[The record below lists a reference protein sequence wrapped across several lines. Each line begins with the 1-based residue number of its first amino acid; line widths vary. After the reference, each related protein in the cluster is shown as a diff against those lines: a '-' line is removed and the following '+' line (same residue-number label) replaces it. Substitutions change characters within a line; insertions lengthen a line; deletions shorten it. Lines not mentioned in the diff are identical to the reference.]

1 MSLAGACYVNFQTIK
16 GKSTDISSYFK
27 KKSTKGGVKEMA
39 GEQERLSNSEEE
51 EEEERNRQ
59 SSMTRIHSQH

>member
-1 MSLAGACYVNFQTIK
+1 MK
-16 GKSTDISSYFK
+16 RKSTDISSYFK

-39 GEQERLSNSEEE
+39 GEQERLSNSED